1 MISYIANTTLVDKT
15 EWGRI
20 YGHMKTTI
28 ELPDA
33 ILERTKVAA
42 ARRRTSMKNLVIQG
56 LEMVLQKEVVPAQ
69 TAEALARLR
78 GGYHLGGRP
87 MTREEIHAR

>member
-1 MISYIANTTLVDKT
+1 MVQN
-15 EWGRI
+15 GHI
-20 YGHMKTTI
+20 YSHMKTTI

-56 LEMVLQKEVVPAQ
+56 LEMVLENEFAS
-69 TAEALARLR
+69 AASADALARLR
-78 GGYHLGGRP
+78 EGYHLGGHS
-87 MTREEIHAR
+87 MTREETHGR